1 MRVSVELIR
10 RLGVV
15 VVVGD
20 RDKAHCTHT
29 ERDRDR

>member
-1 MRVSVELIR
+1 MRVSVELKR
-10 RLGVV
+10 RLGV